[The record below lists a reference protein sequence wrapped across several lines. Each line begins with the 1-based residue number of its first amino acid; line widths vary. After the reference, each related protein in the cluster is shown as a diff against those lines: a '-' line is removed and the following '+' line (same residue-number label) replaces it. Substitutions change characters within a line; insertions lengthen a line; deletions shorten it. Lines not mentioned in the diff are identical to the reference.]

1 MRRGD
6 HEDDVQAIKAVIA
19 RQLASLSWTAGQ
31 PGDWAGFAADFLPD
45 ATLYPAARPATSQS
59 VPDFVTRMQHLSESA
74 LTSFKETLL
83 GSEIHVFGKV
93 AVAVAAC
100 EMTENERE
108 TNRSVEMM
116 LLVKNAGD
124 GPDSG
129 WRIVAQAWDKASD
142 ANPIPHYLLGEAG
155 PDA

>member
-1 MRRGD
+1 MMWIGD
-6 HEDDVQAIKAVIA
+6 HEDDVQAIRAVIA
-19 RQLASLSWTAGQ
+19 RQLASLSWAAGE

-45 ATLYPAARPATSQS
+45 ATLFPAARPATSQT
-59 VPDFVTRMQHLSESA
+59 VPDFIARMQRLSESS
-74 LTSFKETLL
+74 LTSFKEALL

-93 AVAVAAC
+93 AVAVAVC

-116 LLVKNAGD
+116 LLVKNDSD
-124 GPDSG
+124 GPECS

-142 ANPIPHYLLGEAG
+142 ANLIPTYLLSKNGAT
-155 PDA
+155 